1 MFRRRSVQLSIV
13 VLLVVGVPLLAPTS
27 MHGQRGCVKF
37 PETGYDICYQFL
49 DYWQQHGGLAQQ
61 GYPISGR
68 FEERS
73 PVDGKAYMVQYFERA
88 VFEAHPENEPP
99 HDLLLSLLGN
109 AAYKQKY
116 PAGAPNQEPNSSLG
130 SVLFKETGKRL
141 GGRFLQYWQE
151 NGGLTQQGFPVSDE
165 FLEKSELDGKTY
177 RVQYFERAV
186 FELHPENQP
195 PHDVLLSQLG
205 TARLKARMGNMVSV
219 PTGDGATLSASIY
232 GAGKTAV
239 ILSPQCQ
246 QTGRYGWTDFALTLA
261 SRGYMAI
268 AYDYRGVNL
277 SRRLSGARP
286 DVSLGLVDLHA
297 IAEFARERGAT
308 GLVLAGASCGG
319 TYSVASVA
327 TEKPLA
333 LIVMASPASFTGFEI
348 PASQLPTV
356 AVPKLFIST
365 EDDRLTPDMTEMY
378 DAMPNPKEK
387 HIYPGSE
394 HGTDIFLTEHAD
406 DLSQRLFAF
415 IERHAPAR

>member
-1 MFRRRSVQLSIV
+1 MLRRRLVQLSIV
-13 VLLVVGVPLLAPTS
+13 VLLVAGLPSLGPPS
-27 MHGQRGCVKF
+27 IHGQRGCTKF

-73 PVDGKAYMVQYFERA
+73 PVDGRAYMVQYFERA
-88 VFEAHPENEPP
+88 VFESHPENEPP

-109 AAYKQKY
+109 ATYKQKY
-116 PAGAPNQEPNSSLG
+116 PAGAPNQEPNSSPG
-130 SVLFKETGKRL
+130 SVLFNETGKRL
-141 GGRFLQYWQE
+141 GGRFLQYWQA
-151 NGGLTQQGFPVSDE
+151 NGGLAQQGYPSSDE

-186 FELHPENQP
+186 FEMHPENQA

-205 TARLKARMGNMVSV
+205 TARLKARMGNLVSV
-219 PTGDGATLSASIY
+219 PTGDGATLSASVY
-232 GAGKTAV
+232 GSGKTAV
-239 ILSPQCQ
+239 ILSPQCDQ
-246 QTGRYGWTDFALTLA
+246 AGRYGWTDFALSLA
-261 SRGYMAI
+261 ESGYMAI

-277 SRRLSGARP
+277 SKMLSGARP
-286 DVSLGLVDLHA
+286 DVGLGPVDLHA
-297 IAEFARERGAT
+297 IAGLAKAQGAT
-308 GLVLAGASCGG
+308 NLVLAGASCGG

-333 LIVMASPASFTGFEI
+333 LIVLASPASFTGFEI
-348 PASQLPTV
+348 PASQLSTV
-356 AVPKLFIST
+356 ALPKLFIST

-378 DAMPNPKEK
+378 DAMPDPKEK
-387 HIYPGSE
+387 HIYPGSA

-406 DLSQRLFAF
+406 DLAQRLLAF